1 MPTHIEDINCPCC
14 ENPWAAATGD
24 FFAKLCQECDETAEK
39 KDIGLSRSNMDF
51 DVHPKDDFYIY
62 ANGSWLKNNPIPA
75 GYPNWN
81 SFLTLHV
88 QSQENL
94 KQILEDLASK
104 RDSSNNANVGK
115 EPETTI
121 TDEEHKVSS
130 FFKAAMDEAAIE
142 ETKLEPLRP
151 LLQECAKIADASSSG
166 DKTGLASALARM
178 TFNYG
183 ISIFF
188 GVGVSPD
195 NANSEHSIAELG
207 QGGLGLPD
215 RDYYFDEDKQDKR
228 DAYQATI
235 AKFLILLDSGCG
247 GASLDAPLDNDND
260 NDKRNAA
267 ELAEKVVALE
277 TKLAEAHM
285 TRTENR
291 DPHSTYNKMSMSE
304 LTHDLCHDTFD
315 FSTYFLT
322 YSGKPV
328 VEEVGDIN
336 VRNKAAIVRAT
347 EIAGSADRQ
356 TLLAYAQWKVVAS
369 CAPYLPS
376 VFVDAHFEF
385 FEKTLQ
391 GTTELKPRWKR
402 AMAFTESALG
412 EVLGKIYCEK
422 YFDESSKQQALD
434 IVEKVR
440 ESLEQRLKEV
450 DWIKAD
456 STREQALK
464 KMDHFRVKIGYPDVW
479 TDYGPLSIETGDRFL
494 DMVLKA
500 RSFANSIENKEMN
513 APTDRNKW
521 FMTPQTINAY
531 YHPNL
536 NEIVFPAAILQPPL
550 FDKDADEAVNFGAIG
565 AVVGHE
571 MTHGFDDQ
579 GKEFNYRGVLQNWWT
594 EADSKE
600 YSERVAV
607 MVEQASSFE
616 VHGQN
621 VQGKLTSGENIAD
634 LGGLRLALRALKA
647 TDGFDDSIKIDGFT
661 PSQRLFLSWAQ
672 CWRQNITKERS
683 LQLLTVDPHG
693 PNSMRCNGVVSNM
706 PEFHEAFAVHKE
718 DAMFR
723 PEDSRVNI
731 W

>member
-1 MPTHIEDINCPCC
+1 MSAHNIEGVKCPCC

-24 FFAKLCQECDETAEK
+24 FFARLCQECDETTVESGA
-39 KDIGLSRSNMDF
+39 GLSRSNMDF
-51 DVHPKDDFYIY
+51 DVHPRDDFYLY
-62 ANGSWLKNNPIPA
+62 ANGSWLKNNPIPS

-94 KQILEDLASK
+94 KQILEDLSSK
-104 RDSSNNANVGK
+104 GNEK
-115 EPETTI
+115 ITI
-121 TDEEHKVSS
+121 TDEERKVSS
-130 FFKAAMDEAAIE
+130 FFKAAMDE
-142 ETKLEPLRP
+142 ETVEKSGLEPLRP
-151 LLQECAKIADASSSG
+151 LLNECAQIAAAASNG
-166 DKTGLASALARM
+166 DKTKLASGLGKMA
-178 TFNYG
+178 FDYG
-183 ISIFF
+183 ISLFF
-188 GVGVSPD
+188 GVCVGPD
-195 NANSEHSIAELG
+195 NANSEHSIAQVS

-228 DAYQATI
+228 DAYQNCI
-235 AKFLILLDSGCG
+235 AQFLTLL
-247 GASLDAPLDNDND
+247 AQDNDIA
-260 NDKRNAA
+260 RSE
-267 ELAEKVVALE
+267 ELSKKVLALE
-277 TKLAEAHM
+277 TDLAKAHM

-291 DPHSTYNKMSMSE
+291 DPHATYNKMSIHE
-304 LTHDLCHDTFD
+304 LTKDLCDDKFD
-315 FSTYFLT
+315 FAAYFLE
-322 YSGKPV
+322 YSGKTSI
-328 VEEVGDIN
+328 EEVGEIN
-336 VRNKAAIVRAT
+336 VRNTQALASAT
-347 EIAGSADRQ
+347 EISLSADHD
-356 TLLAYAQWKVVAS
+356 TLLAYIQWKVVAS
-369 CAPYLPS
+369 CAPYLS
-376 VFVDAHFEF
+376 SAFVNAHFEF
-385 FEKTLQ
+385 FQKTLQ
-391 GTTELKPRWKR
+391 GTNELKPRWKR

-412 EVLGKIYCEK
+412 EALGKLYCEK

-434 IVEKVR
+434 IVEEVR
-440 ESLEQRLKEV
+440 KSLEQRLKEV

-464 KMDHFRVKIGYPDVW
+464 KMDNFRVKIGYPDEW
-479 TDYGPLSIETGDRFL
+479 IDYEPLSIDEKGHFL

-536 NEIVFPAAILQPPL
+536 NEIVFPAAILQPPF
-550 FDKDADEAVNFGAIG
+550 FDKDADHAVNFGAMG

-571 MTHGFDDQ
+571 MTHGFDDK
-579 GKEFNYRGVLQNWWT
+579 GKEFNYKGVLQNWWT

-600 YSERVAV
+600 YSDRVNV
-607 MVEQASSFE
+607 MVEQANNFE
-616 VHGQN
+616 VHGQH

-634 LGGLRLALRALKA
+634 LGGLRLAMRALKA
-647 TDGFDDSIKIDGFT
+647 KEGYDDSLKIDGFS
-661 PSQRLFLSWAQ
+661 PSQRFFLSWAQ

-706 PEFHEAFAVHKE
+706 PEFHKAFAVGDS

-723 PEDSRVNI
+723 PEDTRVNI